1 MEKKLEKT
9 IWGLGFGIHQTNI
22 ATVRGLGFRDI
33 KMETTVYGLAIV
45 IPPVM
50 ANQMEHRVETGI
62 LNGDCR
68 D

>member
-9 IWGLGFGIHQTNI
+9 IWGLGFGTHQTNI

-45 IPPVM
+45 TPP
-50 ANQMEHRVETGI
+50 Q
-62 LNGDCR
+62 
-68 D
+68 